1 MDFSS
6 TPFFRLFL
14 ALILGALIGIE
25 REKKRKSAGLQTYS
39 LVALSSSIFST
50 VAFSLAKINLVDP
63 SLVIMAIGVGMG
75 FIGSGVIFKKEDKLE
90 GLTTAAGLWATAG
103 IGLAVGAGLYD
114 LAIFATILTLFVF
127 IFFGFLEERFF

>member
-127 IFFGFLEERFF
+127 IFFGFLEERLF

>member
-103 IGLAVGAGLYD
+103 IGLAVGAGLYN

>member
-14 ALILGALIGIE
+14 ALILGALIGVE

-103 IGLAVGAGLYD
+103 IGLAVGAGLYN

>member
-103 IGLAVGAGLYD
+103 IGLAVGAGLYN

-127 IFFGFLEERFF
+127 IFFGFLEERLF